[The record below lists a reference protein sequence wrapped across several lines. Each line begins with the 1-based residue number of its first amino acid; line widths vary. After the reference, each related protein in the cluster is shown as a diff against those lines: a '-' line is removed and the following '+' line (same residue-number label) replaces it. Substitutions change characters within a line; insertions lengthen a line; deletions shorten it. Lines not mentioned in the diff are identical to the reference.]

1 MTCFRGTVNMSG
13 AWARRAVAVIKKRA
27 MRLIRWCGLW
37 PETEADRRRRL
48 VEEGRRNP
56 ALSISAHVE
65 ELSARSAGHEA
76 FHNPSILIL
85 QLAHIGDFVLSL
97 RAAKKLREGFRQSP
111 ITLVCA
117 SWNVEWAKQT
127 GFFDRVV
134 PFDFFSRLNQHWNGA
149 TPDIFTRFEE
159 LSLGAFDIA
168 IDLRHDADT
177 RPCLYRAK
185 ARARVGYMAPIER
198 GYPPLDL
205 MLPPVERLP
214 LSNGSEYSLHA
225 ELRLEL
231 LADAVLDAYA
241 NSAGSH
247 PVALLADSAAER
259 ALRPYF
265 ILAVGAGD
273 SIRRWPTQKFVE
285 LAQKLIDKFAWDV
298 WVVGGAAERPIVEAI
313 LAELPATRAIA
324 CVDLPLTDLAA
335 RVAQASLL
343 VGLGSGVTHLAA
355 TLGVST
361 VSILSGVSPLDVWR
375 PVGTRV
381 VNLVGKTPCAP
392 CGLKH
397 ELECPFGV
405 ACLTAITPDHV
416 LAAAERVMQRAPAS
430 PRHSDRPPES
440 ARGLAQY
447 GERKS

>member
-1 MTCFRGTVNMSG
+1 M
-13 AWARRAVAVIKKRA
+13 
-27 MRLIRWCGLW
+27 
-37 PETEADRRRRL
+37 
-48 VEEGRRNP
+48 
-56 ALSISAHVE
+56 
-65 ELSARSAGHEA
+65 
-76 FHNPSILIL
+76 
-85 QLAHIGDFVLSL
+85 
-97 RAAKKLREGFRQSP
+97 
-111 ITLVCA
+111 
-117 SWNVEWAKQT
+117 EWAKQT

-149 TPDIFTRFEE
+149 TPDIFDRFEA
-159 LSLGAFDIA
+159 LPLGAFDIA

-185 ARARVGYMAPIER
+185 ARARVGYMAPTER
-198 GYPPLDL
+198 GFPPLDL
-205 MLPPVERLP
+205 MLPPVEQLL

-241 NSAGSH
+241 DSAGSH
-247 PVALLADSAAER
+247 PVALLADADAGR
-259 ALRPYF
+259 ALRPFF
-265 ILAVGAGD
+265 ILAVGAGN
-273 SIRRWPTQKFVE
+273 SIRRWPSQKFVE
-285 LAQKLIDKFAWDV
+285 LAQKLIEKFAWDV
-298 WVVGGAAERPIVEAI
+298 WIVGGAAERPIVEAI
-313 LAELPATRAIA
+313 LAELPATQAFA

-361 VSILSGVSPLDVWR
+361 VSVLSGVSPLDVWR
-375 PVGTRV
+375 PVGPRV

-397 ELECPFGV
+397 EKECPFGV

-416 LAAAERVMQRAPAS
+416 LAAAERVMRAPGS
-430 PRHSDRPPES
+430 PRRSDRPPSDE
-440 ARGLAQY
+440 RILAQR